1 MPAVNWDVPVP
12 SRPGP
17 GMGRDREADTA
28 DGGKP
33 GRPVP
38 SRAHDRDGMGWDREA
53 ESGDGMGPDPALN
66 DMGRARVP

>member
-1 MPAVNWDVPVP
+1 
-12 SRPGP
+12 
-17 GMGRDREADTA
+17 MGRDREADTA